1 MAKDKE
7 DSKIRFVKYLPLDT
21 ILLYRL
27 VKSSCL
33 CNPDFNTL
41 SLQNVNQIESSA
53 DLKPAVYNE
62 PENQNVAPPKV
73 LQVQQVQ
80 QYEET
85 IETPTPT
92 RMRRRT
98 SASGTSSAF
107 CCCFLT
113 LLTLVFIFLCF
124 LAYRK
129 HIHLNGELRDF
140 KSIRQIELKSNNLPP
155 QPSLRGGT
163 VILHSHDGSK
173 GIIDQSSFS
182 LMAVSFIEFLGHN
195 GFVRLIFRD
204 KWHAHQL

>member
-1 MAKDKE
+1 MQDMFDFQNGQQRRLKNPFREIFTIGYHIALPV
-7 DSKIRFVKYLPLDT
+7 SKIRLIGT
-21 ILLYRL
+21 IRFLI
-27 VKSSCL
+27 
-33 CNPDFNTL
+33 FL
-41 SLQNVNQIESSA
+41 SLQNVNQIESSGN
-53 DLKPAVYNE
+53 LKPAVYNE
-62 PENQNVAPPKV
+62 PENEQQKVAPPKV

-80 QYEET
+80 QYEEI

-129 HIHLNGELRDF
+129 HIHLNGELKDF
-140 KSIRQIELKSNNLPP
+140 KSIRQIELKSNNLPA
-155 QPSLRGGT
+155 QPNIRGGT

-182 LMAVSFIEFLGHN
+182 LMAVSFLNFLN
-195 GFVRLIFRD
+195 F
-204 KWHAHQL
+204 

>member
-1 MAKDKE
+1 M
-7 DSKIRFVKYLPLDT
+7 
-21 ILLYRL
+21 
-27 VKSSCL
+27 
-33 CNPDFNTL
+33 
-41 SLQNVNQIESSA
+41 
-53 DLKPAVYNE
+53 KPAVYNE

-182 LMAVSFIEFLGHN
+182 LMAVSFIEFLSHN